1 MSALGAV
8 LAGSGG
14 VALLLSLW
22 LDWYHVAIDTTLL
35 NVAGGV
41 NAWQAFERVDVL
53 LALIGVGAL
62 CAAVATWSGSGELF
76 PRPALGAGGLIALA
90 AVGYELSAR
99 PTGSASLPRFVEHAS
114 LSVRGGFYVAAAGA
128 AAILAAPFFTA
139 AAAPKSFQPESYL
152 LEPLVWN
159 DSLPGP
165 YSDS

>member
-22 LDWYHVAIDTTLL
+22 LDWYHVAIDTTLF

-62 CAAVATWSGSGELF
+62 LAAVATWSGSGELI

-90 AVGYELSAR
+90 VVGYELSAR
-99 PTGSASLPRFVEHAS
+99 PTG
-114 LSVRGGFYVAAAGA
+114 
-128 AAILAAPFFTA
+128 T
-139 AAAPKSFQPESYL
+139 
-152 LEPLVWN
+152 
-159 DSLPGP
+159 
-165 YSDS
+165 

>member
-22 LDWYHVAIDTTLL
+22 LDWYHVAIDTTLF

-62 CAAVATWSGSGELF
+62 LAAVATWSGSGELF
-76 PRPALGAGGLIALA
+76 PRPVLGAGGLIALA

-99 PTGSASLPRFVEHAS
+99 PTGSASLPTFVEHAS
-114 LSVRGGFYVAAAGA
+114 LSVEGGFYVATAGA
-128 AAILAAPFFTA
+128 VAILLAPLFAVAPT
-139 AAAPKSFQPESYL
+139 PKSAQPESFV
-152 LEPLVWN
+152 LEPMAWN
-159 DSLPGP
+159 DS
-165 YSDS
+165 